1 MPELGLYQDAAWRR
15 LAARLVDWAIIA
27 VPAYILWKQL
37 IVTECHYG
45 AGSVGCS
52 TPHWRYLVIGLSTLI
67 IVGGYFIGL
76 AGFLG
81 STLGKLLMGLRVV
94 QQDGIV
100 PDGDVAVRRGVVDCA
115 VTLTLLLPFASGRW
129 VFAFVLVIVCA
140 VGAIQL
146 FHVPRQV
153 DFYDQLAGT
162 YVVRR

>member
-1 MPELGLYQDAAWRR
+1 LGLYQDAEWRR
-15 LAARLVDWAIIA
+15 LAARVVDWAIVA
-27 VPAYILWKQL
+27 VPTYILWTQL

-52 TPHWRYLVIGLSTLI
+52 TPHWRYVVVGLSALI
-67 IVGGYFIGL
+67 IVGAYFIGL

-94 QQDGIV
+94 RQDGTV
-100 PDGDVAVRRGVVDCA
+100 PDGDVAVRRGAIDCGA
-115 VTLTLLLPFASGRW
+115 ALILLLPFAGGRW
-129 VFAFVLVIVCA
+129 VFAVVLGLISV

-146 FHVPRQV
+146 FGVDRQV
-153 DFYDQLAGT
+153 DLYDQLAGT